1 MKCVQSLFV
10 FFFAGF
16 LASSAFALDI
26 YVETNYENQPDLR
39 PYGVKKLGLD
49 PLRSGMIYE
58 GNLWSD
64 GEEKDLLPSESRVT
78 NYVNG
83 KFGDYNGLLV
93 IDLETW
99 PIKNLS
105 DELFDYYMNNYL
117 TLLGWVQSAAPFANV
132 GYYAKPPIS
141 NPSAAQQDED
151 EKLYTDWQAKND
163 RIAPLAD
170 AVDAFFP
177 SLYATN
183 DSRSHWINYAAAMMK
198 ETRRYGTGKRI
209 YPFLNPEYHS
219 SAPNGLAFDL
229 IPEDFFLLQLQTLE
243 QENVDGVII
252 WGWGSQNTPWDED
265 LPWWR
270 ATLEFLG
277 SQ

>member
-16 LASSAFALDI
+16 LVSPAFALDV
-26 YVETNYENQPDLR
+26 YVETNYIDQPDLR
-39 PYGVKKLGLD
+39 PYGVKKLGPD
-49 PLRSGMIYE
+49 PLKSGMIYE

-64 GEEKDLLPSESRVT
+64 GQDKDLLPSESKVT

-83 KFGDYNGLLV
+83 KFGGYNGLLV

-99 PIKNLS
+99 PIKGGS
-105 DELFDYYMNNYL
+105 DVIFNGYLDKYL
-117 TLLGWVQSAAPFANV
+117 TLLGWVQSAAPTANV
-132 GYYAKPPIS
+132 GYYGKPPIS
-141 NPSAAQQDED
+141 NYSAPQQDED
-151 EKLYTDWQAKND
+151 HTLYTDWQTKND
-163 RIAPLAD
+163 RIAPLAA

-177 SLYATN
+177 SIYTYEN
-183 DSRSHWINYAAAMMK
+183 KQSSWVNYAAAMIK
-198 ETRRYGTGKRI
+198 ETRRYGTDKKI
-209 YPFLNPEYHS
+209 YPFINPEYAA

-229 IPEDFFLLQLQTLE
+229 IPEDFFLLQLQTLD

-252 WGWGSQNTPWDED
+252 WGWGSQYTPWDED